1 MQRGVNYFVIEN
13 ENVVVG
19 CAALEKANPDVCYL
33 ERLAVLPTQRRRGF
47 GKALVN
53 HVLLKGKL
61 LGVHRVNIGIIAQQ
75 TELKNW
81 YREIGFVEQESK
93 EFRHLPF
100 RVILMSYEVNKNS
113 QQ

>member
-81 YREIGFVEQESK
+81 YRELDSLSK
-93 EFRHLPF
+93 RARNFATCLSVLF
-100 RVILMSYEVNKNS
+100 
-113 QQ
+113 